1 MMKTPLIGAAL
12 FSALMIAPPS
22 VAQVQFGIGPDGRPN
37 VQIGPSQEEIDRERR
52 REFREQRRREWRERG
67 GPREVI
73 VREQGTSCRTV
84 TIEDEDES
92 GDIVVRRRRICD

>member
-1 MMKTPLIGAAL
+1 M
-12 FSALMIAPPS
+12 
-22 VAQVQFGIGPDGRPN
+22 VAKKQ
-37 VQIGPSQEEIDRERR
+37 
-52 REFREQRRREWRERG
+52 RG

-84 TIEDEDES
+84 TIEDEDGS

>member
-1 MMKTPLIGAAL
+1 MKTSLLGAAL
-12 FSALMIAPPS
+12 FSALMIATPS

-84 TIEDEDES
+84 TTEDEDES